1 MSNRKYVGDEVT
13 ESRWENVYDIRKR
26 KGVDGMNYM
35 DRTLFS
41 QVTKSSEMPVLVAF
55 CASDCGYCRRIMP
68 ALKRLA
74 HQNRGS
80 LGVGVLDISMEP
92 ELFRVEQIEALPT
105 LVLYRDGEVLG
116 SIVGPDSG
124 DVIEEFL
131 EEILI
136 E

>member
-1 MSNRKYVGDEVT
+1 
-13 ESRWENVYDIRKR
+13 
-26 KGVDGMNYM
+26 MNYM
-35 DRTLFS
+35 DRALFYR
-41 QVTKSSEMPVLVAF
+41 VTRNCENPVLVAF

-74 HQNRGS
+74 EQNRGEM
-80 LGVGVLDISMEP
+80 GVGVLDIYMEP
-92 ELFRVEQIEALPT
+92 ALFREEQIEALPT
-105 LVLYRDGEVLG
+105 LVLYRGGEVLG

-131 EEILI
+131 EEMLM

>member
-1 MSNRKYVGDEVT
+1 
-13 ESRWENVYDIRKR
+13 
-26 KGVDGMNYM
+26 MNYM
-35 DRTLFS
+35 DRSLFYR
-41 QVTKSSEMPVLVAF
+41 VTEGNEMPVLVAF
-55 CASDCGYCRRIMP
+55 CASDCGYCRRITP

-74 HQNRGS
+74 DRHRGE

-92 ELFRVEQIEALPT
+92 ELFRAEQIEALPT
-105 LVLYRDGEVLG
+105 LVLYRGGEVLG

-131 EEILI
+131 EETLI